1 MSERKLAEA
10 TQLKKGSYVI
20 LDGVAC
26 KVVDTKYS
34 KPGKHGHAKI
44 NLTAVGL
51 IDGKK
56 RNTVMPG
63 HKKVEVPIINKKTA
77 QVLSISGNTAN
88 VMDSETYETY
98 DIKIPDELKDQC
110 VEGCNIL
117 YWDILGEKVMKQV
130 KSE

>member
-110 VEGCNIL
+110 VE
-117 YWDILGEKVMKQV
+117 
-130 KSE
+130 